1 LVNKT
6 YIYLS
11 LALLALIIVLTIYI
25 CNRET
30 CWEEKKSYYFI
41 VIKETKCRK
50 ICSDKVYVK
59 ERDISFESDK
69 FLEFILRKRI
79 PLPKPKK

>member
-1 LVNKT
+1 
-6 YIYLS
+6 
-11 LALLALIIVLTIYI
+11 
-25 CNRET
+25 
-30 CWEEKKSYYFI
+30 